1 MNYQLLKNFF
11 FVLIL
16 STIVVSCK
24 KKPVQPTEET
34 TSPTTLSNGI
44 LVLNEGL
51 FQQNNAS
58 LSWIDLSTNSVNSSF
73 FEQKTTRSLGDTGND
88 IKRYGNKIYVI
99 VNVSSTIEVLNATTG
114 AFIQQIDMKTASG
127 DSKQPRYIAFNGSKA
142 YVSCYDGFVDV
153 IDTATLA
160 IQQRIPVGS
169 NPEGL
174 CVANNKLYVANSGGL
189 NYPNVDST
197 LSVISLSTYNE
208 LTKIVVGKNPG
219 RVVAD
224 QNGEVYAITRGN
236 YSTIPQRMHRINTTT
251 DNLEETFPMEVGSIV
266 TFGNKFL
273 LTTSDFSG
281 SNTSIQLF
289 NPQSELV
296 ENSNFIDVSSI
307 ETLYGINYSS
317 TTGKIY
323 VMDARGFSISGK
335 LKEYSL
341 AGNFIREWTVGLNP
355 TGVLIF

>member
-1 MNYQLLKNFF
+1 MNYQLLKNFI

-16 STIVVSCK
+16 SAIAVSCK

-34 TSPTTLSNGI
+34 TSQSSLSNGI

-51 FQQNNAS
+51 FQQNNSS
-58 LSWIDLSTNSVNSSF
+58 LSWIDLSTNEVDLQF
-73 FEQKTTRSLGDTGND
+73 FEHKTTRNLGDTGND
-88 IKRYGNKIYVI
+88 IQRYGNKIYI
-99 VNVSSTIEVLNATTG
+99 LVNVSSTIEVLNATTG
-114 AFIQQIDMKTASG
+114 AFIEHIDMKTSAG
-127 DSKQPRYIAFNGSKA
+127 DDKQPRYIAFNGSNA

-153 IDTATLA
+153 IDTASLTV
-160 IQQRIPVGS
+160 QQRIQVGS

-197 LSVISLSTYNE
+197 LSVISLSSHTE

-236 YSTIPQRMHRINTTT
+236 YSSIPQRMHRINTST
-251 DNLEETFPMEVGSIV
+251 DMVEQTFTMDVGSIV
-266 TFGNKFL
+266 PFGNKFI

-281 SNTSIQLF
+281 SSTTVQLF
-289 NPQSELV
+289 NPQTELV

-307 ETLYGINYSS
+307 ETLYGIQYSS
-317 TTGKIY
+317 TTNKLY
-323 VMDARGFSISGK
+323 VLDARGFSISGK
-335 LKEYSL
+335 LKEYSTS
-341 AGNFIREWTVGLNP
+341 GNFIREWTVGLNP
-355 TGVLIF
+355 TGVLVF